1 MNNSE
6 SKDKYCPKDIDESE
20 LSGKRESLLGLK
32 VGEKGIVVRIAGG
45 HGACKRLNELGLVPG
60 TKVEVVNKIASGPV
74 MIRVKGSKLALG
86 RGLANKVE
94 VIKK

>member
-1 MNNSE
+1 M
-6 SKDKYCPKDIDESE
+6 K
-20 LSGKRESLLGLK
+20 
-32 VGEKGIVVRIAGG
+32 IAGG

-60 TKVEVVNKIASGPV
+60 TSIEVVNKISSGPI

-94 VIKK
+94 VIEK